1 MLPDLAVR
9 TPPCEIDLQLIP
21 WLIGVNPD
29 GMIEQAHRVIPVMD
43 TELYRVEERPSRV
56 GMVLVHALTG
66 FVDAGQ
72 AGHLAVTHLLENL
85 EHRLVATFD
94 IDQLL
99 DYRSRRPMMIF
110 DEDRWAGYEQ
120 PELVLYEVEDCAG
133 TRFLLLTGPEPDLQW
148 ERFAD
153 AVRELVDDFGIS
165 LTVGLGAVPM
175 AVPHTR
181 PVMVT
186 AHATRRE
193 LISGY
198 QRWFQ
203 TMQIPGHAGALVE
216 LRLGEVGHDAMGFVV
231 HVPHYLA
238 RMEYPESARGLLEHL
253 ARSSGLE
260 LPVDAL
266 LPAAQRVLEEV
277 NERLA
282 RSPQSMKV
290 VANLEEQFDAVTSNS
305 QRRSLLSADAGP
317 LPTGDEIAAELEQFL
332 AEQDG
337 PGEN

>member
-1 MLPDLAVR
+1 VLDAARNPSR
-9 TPPCEIDLQLIP
+9 
-21 WLIGVNPD
+21 IGANGD
-29 GMIEQAHRVIPVMD
+29 GMIERAQGVISVMD

-72 AGHLAVTHLLENL
+72 AGHLAVAHLLENL

-181 PVMVT
+181 PVLVT

-198 QRWFQ
+198 QRWFN
-203 TMQIPGHAGALVE
+203 TMYIPGHAGALVE

-253 ARSSGLE
+253 ARSSGLD

-266 LPAAQRVLEEV
+266 LPAAQRVLDEV
-277 NERLA
+277 NERVS

-290 VANLEEQFDAVTSNS
+290 VTNLEEQFDAVMSDS
-305 QRRSLLSADAGP
+305 QRRSLLSADAGS

-332 AEQDG
+332 AEQDN

>member
-1 MLPDLAVR
+1 MNEPA
-9 TPPCEIDLQLIP
+9 Q
-21 WLIGVNPD
+21 
-29 GMIEQAHRVIPVMD
+29 RVTADVSN
-43 TELYRVEERPSRV
+43 ELYRIEERPSGL

-66 FVDAGQ
+66 FIDAGQ
-72 AGHLAVTHLLENL
+72 AGHLAVAHLLAHL
-85 EHRLVATFD
+85 EHRVVATFD
-94 IDQLL
+94 VDQLL
-99 DYRSRRPMMIF
+99 DYRSRRPVMIF

-120 PELVLYEVEDCAG
+120 PELVIYEVEDCAG
-133 TRFLLLTGPEPDLQW
+133 TRFLLLTGSEPDLQW
-148 ERFAD
+148 ERFAG

-165 LTVGLGAVPM
+165 LTVGLGAIPM

-181 PVMVT
+181 PSMVT

-193 LISGY
+193 LIAGY
-198 QRWFQ
+198 QRVFT

-238 RMEYPESARGLLEHL
+238 RTEYPESARGLLEHL
-253 ARSSGLE
+253 ARSSGLS

-277 NERLA
+277 NERVA
-282 RSPQSMKV
+282 QSPQSRTV
-290 VANLEEQFDAVTSNS
+290 VANLEEQFDTVMSNS
-305 QRRSLLSADAGP
+305 QPLPLLAGDGEP

-337 PGEN
+337 SAGS

>member
-1 MLPDLAVR
+1 MKSISYR
-9 TPPCEIDLQLIP
+9 E
-21 WLIGVNPD
+21 
-29 GMIEQAHRVIPVMD
+29 GMIELAQRVISVMD

-72 AGHLAVTHLLENL
+72 AGHLAVAHLLENL

-120 PELVLYEVEDCAG
+120 PELVLYEIEDCAG

-153 AVRELVDDFGIS
+153 AIRELVVDFGVS
-165 LTVGLGAVPM
+165 LTVGLGAAPM

-198 QRWFQ
+198 QRWFN
-203 TMQIPGHAGALVE
+203 TMQVPGHAGALVE

-238 RMEYPESARGLLEHL
+238 RMEYPESSRGLLEHL

-266 LPAAQRVLEEV
+266 LPAAQRVLDEV

-290 VANLEEQFDAVTSNS
+290 VTNLEEQFDAVMTDS
-305 QRRSLLSADAGP
+305 QRRSLLPADAGP

-332 AEQDG
+332 AEQDS
-337 PGEN
+337 PGQN

>member
-1 MLPDLAVR
+1 
-9 TPPCEIDLQLIP
+9 
-21 WLIGVNPD
+21 
-29 GMIEQAHRVIPVMD
+29 MIEPARCVISVVD
-43 TELYRVEERPSRV
+43 TELYRVEERPSGV

-72 AGHLAVTHLLENL
+72 AGHLAVAHLLAHL
-85 EHRLVATFD
+85 EHRVVATFD

-99 DYRSRRPMMIF
+99 DYRSRRPMMTF
-110 DEDRWAGYEQ
+110 EEDRWAGYER

-153 AVRELVDDFGIS
+153 AVLELVNDFGIS

-198 QRWFQ
+198 QQWFN
-203 TMQIPGHAGALVE
+203 TVRVPGHAGALVE
-216 LRLGEVGHDAMGFVV
+216 LRLGELGHDAMGFVV

-253 ARSSGLE
+253 ARSSGLD

-282 RSPQSMKV
+282 RSPQSMSV
-290 VANLEEQFDAVTSNS
+290 VANLEQQFDAVMS
-305 QRRSLLSADAGP
+305 QPQQRPMLSADTGP

-337 PGEN
+337 SAEH

>member
-1 MLPDLAVR
+1 
-9 TPPCEIDLQLIP
+9 
-21 WLIGVNPD
+21 
-29 GMIEQAHRVIPVMD
+29 MIELAQRVISVMD

-72 AGHLAVTHLLENL
+72 AGHLAVAHLLENL

-153 AVRELVDDFGIS
+153 AIRELVDDFGVS
-165 LTVGLGAVPM
+165 LTVGLGAAPM

-198 QRWFQ
+198 QRWFN
-203 TMQIPGHAGALVE
+203 TVQIPGHAGALVE

-266 LPAAQRVLEEV
+266 LPAAQRVLDEV

-290 VANLEEQFDAVTSNS
+290 VTNLEEQFDAVMNDS
-305 QRRSLLSADAGP
+305 QRRSLLPADAGS

-332 AEQDG
+332 AEQDS

>member
-1 MLPDLAVR
+1 
-9 TPPCEIDLQLIP
+9 
-21 WLIGVNPD
+21 
-29 GMIEQAHRVIPVMD
+29 MIALEHRVISGMD

-72 AGHLAVTHLLENL
+72 AGHLAVAHLLENL

-198 QRWFQ
+198 QRWFN
-203 TMQIPGHAGALVE
+203 TMQVPGHAGALVE

-238 RMEYPESARGLLEHL
+238 RMEYPESARGLLEYL
-253 ARSSGLE
+253 ARSSGLD
-260 LPVDAL
+260 LPLDAL
-266 LPAAQRVLEEV
+266 LPAAQRVLDEV

-290 VANLEEQFDAVTSNS
+290 VTNLEEQFDAVMSDS

-332 AEQDG
+332 AEQDS

>member
-1 MLPDLAVR
+1 MNR
-9 TPPCEIDLQLIP
+9 
-21 WLIGVNPD
+21 D
-29 GMIEQAHRVIPVMD
+29 GMIEQAHRVIPGMD

-99 DYRSRRPMMIF
+99 DYRSRRPIMIF

-290 VANLEEQFDAVTSNS
+290 VANLEEQFDAVMSNS

-332 AEQDG
+332 AEQDS

>member
-1 MLPDLAVR
+1 VKSISYR
-9 TPPCEIDLQLIP
+9 E
-21 WLIGVNPD
+21 
-29 GMIEQAHRVIPVMD
+29 GMIELAQRVISVMD
-43 TELYRVEERPSRV
+43 TELYRVEERPSRM

-72 AGHLAVTHLLENL
+72 AGHLAVAHLLENL

-153 AVRELVDDFGIS
+153 AVRELVDDFGVS
-165 LTVGLGAVPM
+165 LTVGLGAAPM

-198 QRWFQ
+198 QRWFN
-203 TMQIPGHAGALVE
+203 TVQIPGHAGALVE

-266 LPAAQRVLEEV
+266 LPAAQRVLDEV

-290 VANLEEQFDAVTSNS
+290 VTNLEEQFDAVMTDS
-305 QRRSLLSADAGP
+305 QRRSLLPADAGP

-332 AEQDG
+332 AEQDS
-337 PGEN
+337 PGQN

>member
-1 MLPDLAVR
+1 MNLPAR
-9 TPPCEIDLQLIP
+9 
-21 WLIGVNPD
+21 
-29 GMIEQAHRVIPVMD
+29 RVVPVMSS
-43 TELYRVEERPSRV
+43 ELYRIEAEPPTGS

-72 AGHLAVTHLLENL
+72 AAQLAVAHLLVNL
-85 EHRLVATFD
+85 EHRVIATFD
-94 IDQLL
+94 VDKLL
-99 DYRSRRPMMIF
+99 DYRSRRPVMIF
-110 DEDRWAGYEQ
+110 DEDRWAAYER
-120 PELVLYEVEDCAG
+120 PELVLYEVQDSAG
-133 TRFLLLTGPEPDLQW
+133 TTFLLLTGPEPDLQW

-153 AVRELVDDFGIS
+153 AVCELVERFGIS

-181 PVMVT
+181 PSTVT

-198 QRWFQ
+198 RRWFNA
-203 TMQIPGHAGALVE
+203 MQLPGHAGALVE
-216 LRLGEVGHDAMGFVV
+216 LRLGELGYDAMGFAV

-238 RMEYPESARGLLEHL
+238 RVQFPESACGLLEHL
-253 ARSSGLE
+253 VRSSGLS

-266 LPAAQRVLEEV
+266 RPAAAQALAEV
-277 NERLA
+277 SEQIA
-282 RSPQSMKV
+282 RSPQNMTV
-290 VANLEEQFDAVTSNS
+290 VANLENQFDAVMSNPD
-305 QRRSLLSADAGP
+305 RLLLSADAGP

-337 PGEN
+337 TTDS

>member
-1 MLPDLAVR
+1 
-9 TPPCEIDLQLIP
+9 
-21 WLIGVNPD
+21 
-29 GMIEQAHRVIPVMD
+29 
-43 TELYRVEERPSRV
+43 
-56 GMVLVHALTG
+56 MVLVHALTG

-72 AGHLAVTHLLENL
+72 AGHLAVAHLLAHL
-85 EHRLVATFD
+85 EHRVVATFD

-99 DYRSRRPMMIF
+99 DYRSRRPMMTF
-110 DEDRWAGYEQ
+110 EEDRWAGYER
-120 PELVLYEVEDCAG
+120 PELVLYEVEDYAG

-153 AVRELVDDFGIS
+153 AVRELVERFGIG

-181 PVMVT
+181 PATVT

-198 QRWFQ
+198 QRWFN

-216 LRLGEVGHDAMGFVV
+216 FRLGEAGHDAMGFVV

-238 RMEYPESARGLLEHL
+238 RIEYPESARGLLEHL
-253 ARSSGLE
+253 AGSSGLS
-260 LPVDAL
+260 LPVEAL
-266 LPAAQRVLEEV
+266 RPAAQRILAEV
-277 NERLA
+277 NEQVA
-282 RSPQSMKV
+282 RSPESMSV
-290 VANLEEQFDAVTSNS
+290 VANLEAQFDAVMGESD
-305 QRRSLLSADAGP
+305 RRPLPSIDAGS
-317 LPTGDEIAAELEQFL
+317 LPTGDEIAAEFEQFL

-337 PGEN
+337 LAEG

>member
-1 MLPDLAVR
+1 MIKRARGV
-9 TPPCEIDLQLIP
+9 IG
-21 WLIGVNPD
+21 GVN
-29 GMIEQAHRVIPVMD
+29 
-43 TELYRVEERPSRV
+43 TELYRVEERPSGV

-72 AGHLAVTHLLENL
+72 AGHLAVAHLLAHL
-85 EHRLVATFD
+85 EHRVIATFD

-120 PELVLYEVEDCAG
+120 PELVLYEVEDCSD
-133 TRFLLLTGPEPDLQW
+133 TKFLLLTGPEPDLQW

-153 AVRELVDDFGIS
+153 AVSELVEDFGVS
-165 LTVGLGAVPM
+165 LTVSLGAVPM

-181 PVMVT
+181 PAMVT

-198 QRWFQ
+198 QRWFN

-216 LRLGEVGHDAMGFVV
+216 LRLGELGHDAMGFVV

-253 ARSSGLE
+253 ARSSGLD

-277 NERLA
+277 NERLS
-282 RSPQSMKV
+282 RSPQSMSIV
-290 VANLEEQFDAVTSNS
+290 TNLEEQFDTVMSEA
-305 QRRSLLSADAGP
+305 QRRPLLSADSER

-337 PGEN
+337 SAED

>member
-1 MLPDLAVR
+1 MDLPACRV
-9 TPPCEIDLQLIP
+9 TPI
-21 WLIGVNPD
+21 VN
-29 GMIEQAHRVIPVMD
+29 A
-43 TELYRVEERPSRV
+43 ELYRIEAEPLTRG

-72 AGHLAVTHLLENL
+72 AGHLAVTHLLANL
-85 EHRLVATFD
+85 EHVVVATFD
-94 IDQLL
+94 VDQLL
-99 DYRSRRPMMIF
+99 DYRSRRPAMIF
-110 DEDRWAGYEQ
+110 DEGRWAGYEQ
-120 PELVLYEVEDCAG
+120 PELVLYEVRDCAD
-133 TRFLLLTGPEPDLQW
+133 TAFLLLTGPEPDLLW

-153 AVRELVDDFGIS
+153 AVRELVERFGVG

-181 PVMVT
+181 PALVT

-198 QRWFQ
+198 QRWFN

-216 LRLGEVGHDAMGFVV
+216 FRLGEAGHDAMGLVV

-238 RMEYPESARGLLEHL
+238 SIEYPESARGLLEHL
-253 ARSSGLE
+253 ARSSGLD
-260 LPVDAL
+260 LPVEAL
-266 LPAAQRVLEEV
+266 RPAAQRVLTEISEQV
-277 NERLA
+277 A
-282 RSPQSMKV
+282 RSPQNMSV
-290 VANLEEQFDAVTSNS
+290 VASLETQFDAITGESD
-305 QRRSLLSADAGP
+305 QLTLLPADARS

-337 PGEN
+337 LADG

>member
-1 MLPDLAVR
+1 
-9 TPPCEIDLQLIP
+9 
-21 WLIGVNPD
+21 
-29 GMIEQAHRVIPVMD
+29 MIEQAHRVIYVMD

-181 PVMVT
+181 PAMVT

-253 ARSSGLE
+253 ARSSGLD

-290 VANLEEQFDAVTSNS
+290 VTNLEEQFDAVMSDS

-332 AEQDG
+332 AEQDS

>member
-1 MLPDLAVR
+1 
-9 TPPCEIDLQLIP
+9 
-21 WLIGVNPD
+21 
-29 GMIEQAHRVIPVMD
+29 MD

-110 DEDRWAGYEQ
+110 DEDRWAGYER

-153 AVRELVDDFGIS
+153 AIRELVDDFGIT

-181 PVMVT
+181 PAMVT

-253 ARSSGLE
+253 ARSSGLD

-290 VANLEEQFDAVTSNS
+290 VTNLEEQFDAVMSDS

-332 AEQDG
+332 AEQDS